1 MLNGLNWWP
10 VYYCLRDAREGIARN
25 TWASLATVVLL
36 TLTLLLFGG
45 FLWMN
50 ANLVQVA
57 TLLERQVQVR
67 VFADEGMEAQALA
80 DPLRAVPGVRG
91 VQLVDGEAVY
101 AQLAPVFGSET
112 LMNALP
118 ADAFADSLAVELAD
132 PAQGAQ
138 VVDRIRAVAGV
149 GEVIWGQGFAKVL
162 YRISNGLQRAGFVL
176 IVGFFVA
183 ALLMTLTAMQLA
195 VLNREVEI
203 QIQRWVGVTP
213 WGIRAQFLV
222 ESFLLGL
229 FSSILAGA
237 VFLYLG
243 EVIQGAI
250 AALVPFMSGQLTSPM
265 LVIGI
270 VLFTGPVLALIGGGI
285 ASQRAIGTGDK

>member
-1 MLNGLNWWP
+1 MNGPNWWS
-10 VYYCLRDAREGIARN
+10 VYYRLRDAREGIARN
-25 TWASLATVVLL
+25 SWASLATVVLL

-45 FLWMN
+45 FLWLN

-57 TLLERQVQVR
+57 AMLERQVQVR
-67 VFADEGMEAQALA
+67 VFAAEGAAAQSLA

-91 VQLVDGEAVY
+91 VQLLDGAAVY
-101 AQLAPVFGSET
+101 AQLAPVFGEET

-118 ADAFADSLAVELAD
+118 ADAFADSLSVELAD

-138 VVDRIRAVAGV
+138 VVEQIRAVAGV
-149 GEVIWGQGFAKVL
+149 GEVIWGQGFAEVL
-162 YRISNGLQRAGFVL
+162 YRISNALQRGGIVL
-176 IVGFFVA
+176 IIGFFVA

-203 QIQRWVGVTP
+203 QIQRWVGVSP
-213 WGIRAQFLV
+213 WGIRAQFLI
-222 ESFLLGL
+222 EAFLLGL
-229 FSSILAGA
+229 FSSILAAA

-243 EVIQGAI
+243 EAIQGAI
-250 AALVPFMSGQLTSPM
+250 AALVPFMSAQLSSPK

-270 VLFTGPVLALIGGGI
+270 VLVTGPVLALIGGGI
-285 ASQRAIGTGDK
+285 ASQRAIGWGDK

>member
-1 MLNGLNWWP
+1 MSSINWWP
-10 VYYCLRDAREGIARN
+10 AYYCLRDAREGIARN

-45 FLWMN
+45 FLWLN
-50 ANLVQVA
+50 ANLLQVA

-67 VFADEGMEAQALA
+67 VFAAEGTAAQALA
-80 DPLRAVPGVRG
+80 EPLRAISGVRA
-91 VQLVDGEAVY
+91 VTLVDGESVY

-118 ADAFADSLAVELAD
+118 ADAFADSLSVELAD

-138 VVDRIRAVAGV
+138 VVERIRAVAGV
-149 GEVIWGQGFAKVL
+149 GDVIWGQGFAKVL
-162 YRISNGLQRAGFVL
+162 YRISNGLQRGGVVL

-203 QIQRWVGVTP
+203 QIQRWVGVSP
-213 WGIRAQFLV
+213 WGIRAQFLL
-222 ESFLLGL
+222 EAFLLGL

-270 VLFTGPVLALIGGGI
+270 VLLTGPVLALVGGGI
-285 ASQRAIGTGDK
+285 ASQRAIGAGDK

>member
-203 QIQRWVGVTP
+203 QIQRLVGVTP

-243 EVIQGAI
+243 ELIQGAI

>member
-25 TWASLATVVLL
+25 SWASLATVVLL

-162 YRISNGLQRAGFVL
+162 YRISNGLQRGGFVL

-243 EVIQGAI
+243 ELIQGAI

>member
-1 MLNGLNWWP
+1 MNGLNWWP

-162 YRISNGLQRAGFVL
+162 YRISNGLQRGGFVL

-203 QIQRWVGVTP
+203 QIQRLVGVTP

-265 LVIGI
+265 RVIGI